1 MSSLTIYA
9 NEIQIGRFVENWNK
23 ITSFIPKDKTQQIDL
38 SLYNKEAQQIVT
50 QEQATN
56 AQYLQF
62 MGASLAIYV
71 VALPIVLALSQTVFI
86 PLMILS
92 VGEGATLVGG
102 FYSWINDLDALE
114 TQYAAKINET
124 VNFVNASISE

>member
-1 MSSLTIYA
+1 MSGLTIHA
-9 NEIQIGRFVENWNK
+9 NEIQIGRFQENWNK
-23 ITSFIPKDKTQQIDL
+23 ITFFIPADKINQIDL
-38 SLYNKEAQQIVT
+38 SSYNQEAEGIVT

-71 VALPIVLALSQTVFI
+71 VAIPIVLALSQSVFI
-86 PLMILS
+86 PLIFLS
-92 VGEGATLVGG
+92 LGEGATLVGG
-102 FYSWINDLDALE
+102 FYSWINDLEALE
-114 TQYAAKINET
+114 RQYAAKINET